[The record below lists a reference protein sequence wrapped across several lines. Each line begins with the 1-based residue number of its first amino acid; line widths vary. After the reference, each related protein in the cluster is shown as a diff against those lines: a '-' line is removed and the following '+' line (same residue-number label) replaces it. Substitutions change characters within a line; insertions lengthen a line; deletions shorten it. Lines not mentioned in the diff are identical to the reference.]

1 MEKIY
6 NYPMKR
12 TYMDN
17 SATSWPKAPGV
28 ADAVSH
34 FMKELGC
41 NLSRTHSDNAYQE
54 EDVICSLREDIASLF
69 GYEDADTVFFTQNVT
84 EAVNIFVHGYLKK
97 DDMVITTSHEHNAV
111 ERALTCHGAKSVRIP
126 VDENGIT
133 DFSHF
138 SDLVSRNVKAVIAN
152 VSSNVSGRIENL
164 SVLSQLCKKAAL
176 PLFLDTAQAAPFV
189 KISMNEL
196 ELAGVFF
203 TGHKGLLGPQGTG
216 GMILRRDIAEKTS
229 PLIAGGT
236 GSFSDS
242 IAMPD
247 ILPDKFEAGT
257 RNLPGLFGLKAAL
270 DYINSDFDD
279 LLRQYEQNISSL
291 AYGLERIGNIKVIG
305 PGSGEKRTGAISI
318 TTEKMDLASLAD
330 RLYKNHGIECRVG
343 LHCAPIEHMSLG
355 TYPQGT
361 LRLSPGPFTKKDE
374 IEKTV
379 CALKEEL
386 DG

>member
-6 NYPMKR
+6 NYLMER

-28 ADAVSH
+28 ANAVSY
-34 FMKELGC
+34 FMNELGC
-41 NLSRTHSDNAYQE
+41 NLSRTHSENAYQE
-54 EDVICSLREDIASLF
+54 EDAICALREDIASLF
-69 GYEDADTVFFTQNVT
+69 GHEDADTVFFTQNVT
-84 EAVNIFVHGYLKK
+84 EAVNIFVHGYFNK
-97 DDMVITTSHEHNAV
+97 DDIVITTSHEHNAV
-111 ERALTCHGAKSVRIP
+111 ERALTCHGVKSVRIP

-133 DFSHF
+133 NFSCF
-138 SDLVSRNVKAVIAN
+138 PNLVSKKVKAVIAN
-152 VSSNVSGRIENL
+152 ASSNVSGRIEDL
-164 SVLSQLCKKAAL
+164 AVLSQLCRKAFL

-189 KISMNEL
+189 RINMKEMGI
-196 ELAGVFF
+196 AGVFF

-216 GMILRRDIAEKTS
+216 GMILDREIAIKTS

-242 IAMPD
+242 IEMPN

-270 DYINSDFDD
+270 DYINSNFDD
-279 LLRQYEQNISSL
+279 LCKKYEQNIFHLVS
-291 AYGLERIGNIKVIG
+291 GLESIDNIRVIG
-305 PGSGEKRTGAISI
+305 PRSGGKRTGAVSIS
-318 TTEKMDLASLAD
+318 TDKMDLALLAD
-330 RLYKNHGIECRVG
+330 RLYKNHKIECRVG

-355 TYPQGT
+355 TYPRGT

-374 IEKTV
+374 IDKTI
-379 CALKEEL
+379 CAIKEEIN
-386 DG
+386 G